1 MAAGHKAI
9 EALMDRT
16 LKEDV
21 KITFRPRVGSPPFSI
36 SSRLQTLNGRQSLTF
51 SSFLGATGGTVR
63 TRFVCMLFFF
73 LFLGGFAGIVSDA
86 FGNVLSN
93 FCGSKKVLY

>member
-1 MAAGHKAI
+1 
-9 EALMDRT
+9 MDRT

-21 KITFRPRVGSPPFSI
+21 KITFRPRVGSPHQFFLHVSKR
-36 SSRLQTLNGRQSLTF
+36 SMVVKALLFQV
-51 SSFLGATGGTVR
+51 FLGATGGTVR

-73 LFLGGFAGIVSDA
+73 LFLGGFAGIVSNA